1 VVVQQSTSWHPEKYR
16 SYGKPFPGITGV
28 RWIWPGK
35 EWAAM
40 QQRDLFPGFLRRLFS
55 LLFLNLGFI
64 NIGLP
69 AVGYAQS
76 SLDQVHVLPSTAG
89 ATSSPNIAAAL
100 PAGTELATAN
110 VSANPIKVAVNLVLV
125 PVIVTDPL
133 DRIVVGLGREDF
145 QILDGKR
152 PQEIKHFSREDAPVS
167 LGIILD
173 CSGSMKSK
181 MERAREAVSE
191 ILKIGNPQD
200 EFFLLKFADRPE
212 EVSDFT
218 PAVDGIRSD
227 VMMGVPKGR
236 TALLDAI
243 YMGLSKMRQARFQ
256 KKALLIISDGGDNHS
271 RYTESELKSLVK
283 EADVMIYAIGIYD
296 HYFATHEEL
305 LGPALLGQITN
316 LTGGRTF
323 AIDNPNDLPIIA
335 SRIGVELRDQYVIGY
350 NPGNARRDGKWHKIR
365 VKVLLR
371 KPAWQL
377 HVYAKA
383 GYYAPAE

>member
-1 VVVQQSTSWHPEKYR
+1 VQQKDR
-16 SYGKPFPGITGV
+16 
-28 RWIWPGK
+28 
-35 EWAAM
+35 
-40 QQRDLFPGFLRRLFS
+40 FPGFSRTVGILFL
-55 LLFLNLGFI
+55 LLFLNLDFGFI
-64 NIGLP
+64 NIRLT

-76 SLDQVHVLPSTAG
+76 SLDQVHVLPNTG
-89 ATSSPNIAAAL
+89 VATSSPNIAAAL
-100 PAGTELATAN
+100 PAGTELAAVN
-110 VSANPIKVAVNLVLV
+110 VSAKPIKVAVNLVLV

-145 QILDGKR
+145 QILDGKQ

-212 EVSDFT
+212 QITDFT
-218 PAVDGIRSD
+218 PAVDGIESD
-227 VMMGVPKGR
+227 VITGVPKGR

-271 RYTESELKSLVK
+271 RYTEGELKSLVK

-335 SRIGVELRDQYVIGY
+335 SRIGIELRDQYVLGY
-350 NPGNARRDGKWHKIR
+350 NPGNARRDGKWHRIK

-371 KPAWQL
+371 KPARQL

>member
-1 VVVQQSTSWHPEKYR
+1 
-16 SYGKPFPGITGV
+16 
-28 RWIWPGK
+28 
-35 EWAAM
+35 M
-40 QQRDLFPGFLRRLFS
+40 QQKDRFPGFLRGLFS
-55 LLFLNLGFI
+55 LSLLLLNLGFV

-76 SLDQVHVLPSTAG
+76 SLDQVHILANTAV

-100 PAGTELATAN
+100 PAGTELAAAN

-145 QILDGKR
+145 QILDGKQR
-152 PQEIKHFSREDAPVS
+152 QEIKHFSHEDAPVS

-191 ILKIGNPQD
+191 TLKIGNPQD

-350 NPGNARRDGKWHKIR
+350 NPGNDRRDGKWHKIK

-371 KPAWQL
+371 KPAWPL